1 MRWTGRRIAVLG
13 CLLLALS
20 GCSSGGKDAAASTA
34 PGDPDTTTSSSARSS
49 SARSS
54 GAAPAS
60 PLTGPA
66 AEAETALAT
75 LDPRARVAQ
84 LFVAGIRL
92 DDLGGGGNLAASGVG
107 GIFLA
112 GRSQAPVADLAAT
125 AASWQAAAPGPGL
138 WIAADQEG
146 GLVQSLKGPGFEPL
160 PSARAQGALPPA
172 ELAGLADRLGAA
184 LHDAGVNLDLAPVVD
199 VVPAGSESANLPI
212 GAVDR
217 QYGSTADP
225 VVAAAG
231 AVVHGLATHG
241 VTATLKH
248 FPGLGRVQQNTDTTA
263 QVIDGTTT
271 AGDEQI
277 AAFGRLAASPAHPF
291 VMTSSAIYSKLD
303 PASEAAFSP
312 VVVTDLLRRQLG
324 FDGVVISDDLGDAK
338 AVEGVPAGE
347 RAVRFLAAGGTL
359 VLTVDPTIVPGMIDA
374 VLARSQSDAGF
385 AATVDAAVHT
395 ALLAKARAGLLH
407 G

>member
-1 MRWTGRRIAVLG
+1 
-13 CLLLALS
+13 
-20 GCSSGGKDAAASTA
+20 
-34 PGDPDTTTSSSARSS
+34 
-49 SARSS
+49 
-54 GAAPAS
+54 
-60 PLTGPA
+60 
-66 AEAETALAT
+66 
-75 LDPRARVAQ
+75 
-84 LFVAGIRL
+84 
-92 DDLGGGGNLAASGVG
+92 
-107 GIFLA
+107 
-112 GRSQAPVADLAAT
+112 
-125 AASWQAAAPGPGL
+125 
-138 WIAADQEG
+138 
-146 GLVQSLKGPGFEPL
+146 
-160 PSARAQGALPPA
+160 
-172 ELAGLADRLGAA
+172 
-184 LHDAGVNLDLAPVVD
+184 
-199 VVPAGSESANLPI
+199 VPAGSESANLPI

-231 AVVHGLATHG
+231 AVVHGLAAHG

-395 ALLAKARAGLLH
+395 ALLAKARTGLLH